1 MMRIR
6 RRWWIPGILL
16 ILVAALVLA
25 AFLTSRARC
34 WQWVGTPVCRVET
47 SEKIVALTFD
57 DGPTAEGIDYFLQ
70 TLTPASTKATFFLTG
85 ADLAANPGQARR
97 LVAAGHQIAN
107 HSYRHERMWGLFPDA
122 YEGDIRRTDALLR
135 QEGGDAALLFRPP
148 YGKKLIGLPIALA
161 RTGHRTIM
169 WDIEDPET
177 SDPKA
182 FADQILEQARPGSII
197 LIHAMYRRRDTARR
211 ALPLILTGLKDRGYR
226 TVTMSELLRLERPGT
241 T

>member
-1 MMRIR
+1 MSRIR

-16 ILVAALVLA
+16 ILVAVVVLGG
-25 AFLTSRARC
+25 FLTSRARC

-57 DGPTAEGIDYFLQ
+57 DGPTAEGVDYFLQ
-70 TLTPASTKATFFLTG
+70 TLTSEGTKATFFLTG
-85 ADLAANPGQARR
+85 AGLAANPGQARR
-97 LVAAGHQIAN
+97 LVAAGYQIAN

-122 YEGDIRRTDALLR
+122 YERDIRDTDALLR
-135 QEGGDAALLFRPP
+135 REGGDAALLFRPP
-148 YGKKLIGLPIALA
+148 YGKKLTGLPIALA

-182 FADQILEQARPGSII
+182 FSDQVLEQVRPGSII

-226 TVTMSELLRLERPGT
+226 AVTMSELLRLEQPGT
-241 T
+241 N